1 MFHLLSALADKIVQ
15 TSYGSCHFTYIYLD
29 TRKEELV
36 RSQEGRSDPW
46 LKQRNRKIEAWM
58 YSGNENFLTG
68 I

>member
-36 RSQEGRSDPW
+36 RSQEGRSDP
-46 LKQRNRKIEAWM
+46 
-58 YSGNENFLTG
+58 
-68 I
+68 